1 MTREEIKQ
9 SCTMKVDRDL
19 KIQSRDFQDK
29 SDIFGDRNKFLTS
42 YRLLAYELLSV
53 ASFKLIND
61 ENKKNGD

>member
-29 SDIFGDRNKFLTS
+29 SDIFGDRNKLF
-42 YRLLAYELLSV
+42 
-53 ASFKLIND
+53 
-61 ENKKNGD
+61 